1 MAYQEPVA
9 VGNLTPDGDPGE
21 VPMINTGGTAA
32 AWALPYGAILGTSGS
47 VTLANNATT
56 TITHAAVSRPIIV
69 TGEAENL
76 GANAPDALL
85 HFDGSDGGTTI
96 DDTGSNGGAH
106 SWSVHGNVQ
115 QDTAKHKFGSA
126 SLLFDGTG
134 DYLTAADHADW
145 APGTSDFYC
154 RFWFWPNTVKT
165 LNYLV
170 DTRATGTGPGIIV
183 FQDSGVLRVYLN
195 GSEVITGSAGL
206 TSGDWN
212 YIEVSRVS
220 GTLRLFKDGVS
231 IGSASNSTNLT
242 NNKMLVGRAMNDTS
256 GDIDGWIDEFEWNV
270 GTGGNTSTYT
280 PPTTETPD
288 YTPAGYTQLC
298 MGIDFTV
305 MRNTAGTQTTI
316 TNISGGSLTATFDV
330 RK

>member
-1 MAYQEPVA
+1 MAVSTINSNGHTRSATTDEARNTVA
-9 VGNLTPDGDPGE
+9 
-21 VPMINTGGTAA
+21 
-32 AWALPYGAILGTSGS
+32 TSGS
-47 VTLANNATT
+47 VTLANGASTT
-56 TITHAAVSRPIIV
+56 VSHTAFARPLIV
-69 TGEAENL
+69 TGESENL
-76 GANAPDALL
+76 GANAPTALL
-85 HFDGSDGGTTI
+85 HFDGADGGTTI
-96 DDTGSNGGAH
+96 DDTGSNGGSH

-115 QDTAKHKFGSA
+115 LDTAKHKFGSA

-145 APGTSDFYC
+145 APGTFDFYC

-183 FQDSGVLRVYLN
+183 FQDSGALRVYLN

-206 TSGDWN
+206 TSGAWN

-242 NNKMLVGRAMNDTS
+242 NNKMLVGRAMNDTN

-288 YTPAGYTQLC
+288 YTPAGYTQLYF
-298 MGIDFTV
+298 GIDFSV
-305 MRNTAGTQTTI
+305 SRNTTGDQTTI
-316 TNISGGSLTATFDV
+316 TNISGSSFTAEFWLDV
-330 RK
+330 